1 MKLKTGA
8 WSFGGKIPNKFE
20 KHISKSVPLYLE
32 GHQIIIRLSDFFLK
46 DESICYDIGCST
58 GNLLKKISA
67 HTNKKKIILY
77 GIEKEKSMY
86 NYAKSKINYKNIKF
100 INNDFNKIKL
110 KKSDLI
116 ISYYT
121 FQFFRPSIRQIVLKK
136 IFKSLNWGGAFI
148 MFEKIRGNDARFDN
162 ILNSLYLEF
171 KEDNGLSSE
180 DILAKSKSLRGVL
193 EPFSDNGNLGLIRRA
208 GFKDIQT
215 IMQSICFKGYLC
227 IK

>member
-1 MKLKTGA
+1 MKLKTGG

-32 GHQIIIRLSDFFLK
+32 GHQIIIKLSDFFLK

-67 HTNKKKIILY
+67 HSNKKKIILY
-77 GIEKEKSMY
+77 GIEKEKNMY

-116 ISYYT
+116 ISYYS
-121 FQFFRPSIRQIVLKK
+121 FQFIRPSIRQIALNK

-162 ILNSLYLEF
+162 ILSSLYLEF
-171 KEDNGLSSE
+171 KEDNRISSE
-180 DILAKSKSLRGVL
+180 SILKKSKSLRGVL

>member
-8 WSFGGKIPNKFE
+8 WSFGGNIPNKFE
-20 KHISKSVPLYLE
+20 KHIAKSVPLYLE
-32 GHQIIIRLSDFFLK
+32 GHQIIIRLSDYFLR
-46 DESICYDIGCST
+46 DGSVCYDIGCST
-58 GNLLKKISA
+58 ANLLKKISA
-67 HTNKKKIILY
+67 HTNKKKIKLY

-86 NYAKSKINYKNIKF
+86 NYAKSKIKTK
-100 INNDFNKIKL
+100 KIKL
-110 KKSDLI
+110 LNKDLRGVKLIKSDLI

-121 FQFFRPSIRQIVLKK
+121 FQFINPSIRQDMLNK

-162 ILNSLYLEF
+162 ILNSLYLDF
-171 KEDNGLSSE
+171 KEDNNLNSK
-180 DILAKSKSLRGVL
+180 DIINKSKSLRGIL
-193 EPFSDNGNLGLIRRA
+193 EPFSDQGNLGLIKRS

-215 IMQSICFKGYLC
+215 IMQSLCFKGYLC

>member
-1 MKLKTGA
+1 MKFKNGG
-8 WSFGGKIPNKFE
+8 WNFGGNLPNKFE
-20 KHISKSVPLYLE
+20 NHITKSVPHYLE
-32 GHQIIIRLSDFFLK
+32 GHQMIVRLSDYFLK
-46 DESICYDIGCST
+46 ERSVCYDIGCST

-67 HTNKKKIILY
+67 YSSKEKIKLI
-77 GIEKEKSMY
+77 GIEKEKKMY
-86 NYAKSKINYKNIKF
+86 NYAKSQ
-100 INNDFNKIKL
+100 INNKKIKL
-110 KKSDLI
+110 LNKDFKGIKLVKSDMI

-121 FQFFRPSIRQIVLKK
+121 IQFIAPSIRQSILNK

-148 MFEKIRGNDARFDN
+148 MFEKIRGNDARFHD
-162 ILNSLYLEF
+162 ILNSLYLDF
-171 KEDNGLSSE
+171 KEDNKLNTQH
-180 DILAKSKSLRGVL
+180 IINKSKSLRGIL

>member
-32 GHQIIIRLSDFFLK
+32 GHQIIIKLSDFFLK

-67 HTNKKKIILY
+67 HSNKKKIILY
-77 GIEKEKSMY
+77 GIEKEKNMY

-121 FQFFRPSIRQIVLKK
+121 FQFLSPSIRQIVLKK

-162 ILNSLYLEF
+162 ILSSLYLEF
-171 KEDNGLSSE
+171 KEDNRISSE
-180 DILAKSKSLRGVL
+180 SILKKSKSLRGVL

>member
-20 KHISKSVPLYLE
+20 KHIAKSVPLYLE
-32 GHQIIIRLSDFFLK
+32 GHQIIVRLSDYFLK
-46 DESICYDIGCST
+46 DGSICYDLGCST
-58 GNLLKKISA
+58 GNLLKKINKHS
-67 HTNKKKIILY
+67 NKKKLKFY
-77 GIEKEKSMY
+77 GIEKEKKMF
-86 NYAKSKINYKNIKF
+86 NYAKSKTKEKNIKL
-100 INNDFNKIKL
+100 INKDFRSVAP

-121 FQFFRPSIRQIVLKK
+121 FQFISPSLRQNMLTK

-162 ILNSLYLEF
+162 ILNSLYLDF
-171 KEDNGLSSE
+171 KEDNKLSTK
-180 DILAKSKSLRGVL
+180 DILLKSKSLRGIL
-193 EPFSDNGNLGLIRRA
+193 EPFSDYGNLGLIKRA

-215 IMQSICFKGYLC
+215 IMQSLCFKGYLC